1 MDDKNQTSSGSGKQ
15 AKDPSP
21 APEDMGRPS
30 SRAKRGD
37 LAHQQ
42 TAVLS
47 RLLRRN
53 APRNDRSTSISFSKR
68 SDNVGSHTR
77 NRATW
82 RTACTF
88 SLLALLTMMALTRGN
103 WPFTGP
109 TGTLAE
115 SILRAAVWL
124 SIFTQCTT
132 SVYLASAAL
141 KRSRRDRDRVRS
153 ALAAIALFIGVVVIL
168 LVYSRLWI

>member
-1 MDDKNQTSSGSGKQ
+1 MSSGSDKQ
-15 AKDPSP
+15 AEGHSP

-42 TAVLS
+42 TVALS

-53 APRNDRSTSISFSKR
+53 APRNDRSTPISFSKR
-68 SDNVGSHTR
+68 SDNVGPDTR

-88 SLLALLTMMALTRGN
+88 SLLALLTMMALTHGN
-103 WPFTGP
+103 RPFTGP
-109 TGTLAE
+109 AGALAE
-115 SILRAAVWL
+115 SILSAAVWL
-124 SIFTQCTT
+124 HIFALCAT
-132 SVYLASAAL
+132 SVCLAGAAL
-141 KRSRRDRDRVRS
+141 KRYRRDRDHVQS
-153 ALAAIALFIGVVVIL
+153 ALAAIALFISGVVIL
-168 LVYSRLWI
+168 LVYNRFWI